1 LSDVVALDAAS
12 VRARSRPRAVLGLW
26 AYESLLALLAAWPA
40 AALVRS
46 AYGRNPQGDAAL
58 WDPGALP
65 LLGLLA
71 RESNGVRA
79 ALGEAA
85 LVLIVGAFVGLVPLA
100 ALMASMAH
108 GTPDGG
114 RIGAARAME
123 RAVRA
128 LRPFVRLLVIV
139 VIGQGLVLLL
149 AFLLGE
155 GMEGWTRGPLG
166 EARSQQAAIALGGAV
181 AVFAL
186 ALAVVHDLGRAVVIR
201 RGLDAVH
208 ALTVGTGIFGRA
220 PWALG
225 WAWGWRAAAALVPVG
240 VAGVLA
246 GMPATLGGRGGVALL
261 GLAALHQGVVFTRVA
276 LRASWLA
283 RALRAVDHFESAR

>member
-1 LSDVVALDAAS
+1 LSDIVALDAAS
-12 VRARSRPRAVLGLW
+12 VRARSRPRALLGMW
-26 AYESLLALLAAWPA
+26 AYESLLALLGAWPA

-71 RESNGVRA
+71 REANGVRA

-85 LVLIVGAFVGLVPLA
+85 VILIVGAFIGLVPLA

-108 GTPDGG
+108 ATTDGG
-114 RIGAARAME
+114 RIGAARAIE

-139 VIGQGLVLLL
+139 AIGQGLILLL

-155 GMEGWTRGPLG
+155 GMEGWTRGPFG

-186 ALAVVHDLGRAVVIR
+186 ALALVHDLGRAVVIR
-201 RGLDAVH
+201 RGLHAVH
-208 ALTVGTGIFGRA
+208 ALSVGTGIFRRA
-220 PWALG
+220 PLALG
-225 WAWGWRAAAALVPVG
+225 WAWGWRAMASLVPVG
-240 VAGVLA
+240 LVGVLA
-246 GMPATLGGRGGVALL
+246 GMLGGRGGVALL

-283 RALRAVDHFESAR
+283 RALRAVGHLESDR